1 MINLGIVG
9 CAHCHTPWILRVLS
23 ARTDAKV
30 KTVYDHDRTRAEAC
44 AKVLGAAVVDDPTT
58 ILKDPTI
65 RGVFVL
71 SETNRHE
78 ADVLAASRAK
88 KSIFVEKPLGL
99 GAKDAFKMARA
110 LEKSGVLFMTG
121 YRTRSEGI
129 FSFLREQIHAGTF
142 GKVTRIRYITCHG
155 FGLNGGFAP
164 EHEWM
169 TDPRQAGGG
178 AFLDL
183 GTHAL
188 DSLLW
193 LMGEPVVE
201 ATAVTGGALSSPSPV
216 RGEEFGEGL
225 LRFQGGAIG
234 SLAASRVDVD
244 QPVRCVI
251 SGTKGHAHV
260 VSGRLFFKSQ
270 VVPGADGLTP
280 WTDLPSDR
288 PLVFDIFVDALS
300 DRSRNGFISAREAA
314 NVCAVQEAMSTGA
327 RLRRW
332 VKPHL
337 LPPALSTTPY
347 FTDSTRSTLA
357 TAGG

>member
-1 MINLGIVG
+1 
-9 CAHCHTPWILRVLS
+9 VLS
-23 ARTDAKV
+23 ARPDAKV
-30 KTVYDHDRTRAEAC
+30 KAVYDHDRARAEVC
-44 AKVLGAAVVDDPTT
+44 ARALGAAVVDDPAT
-58 ILKDPTI
+58 ILKDPDI

-78 ADVLAASRAK
+78 ADVLATSRAK
-88 KSIFVEKPLGL
+88 KSVFVEKPLGL
-99 GAKDAFKMARA
+99 GAKDAFKMARS
-110 LEKSGVLFMTG
+110 LEKTGVLFMTG

-129 FSFLREQIHAGTF
+129 FNFLREHIRAGSF

-155 FGLNGGFAP
+155 SGLNGGFAP

-225 LRFQGGAIG
+225 LRFAGGAIG
-234 SLAASRVDVD
+234 SLAASRIDID

-270 VVPGADGLTP
+270 VVAGADGQTP
-280 WTDLPSDR
+280 WTDLPTDR

-300 DRSRNGFISAREAA
+300 DRSRNGFITAREAA
-314 NVCAVQEAMSTGA
+314 NVCAVQEAMATGA
-327 RLRRW
+327 RLKRW

-337 LPPALSTTPY
+337 LPPVLSTPY

>member
-1 MINLGIVG
+1 MISLGVVG
-9 CAHCHTPWILRVLS
+9 CAHCHTPWILRVLA
-23 ARTDAKV
+23 ARPDAKV
-30 KTVYDHDRTRAEAC
+30 TVVYDHDRARAETC
-44 AKVLGAAVVDDPTT
+44 AQTLGATVVDDPAL
-58 ILKDPTI
+58 IWKNPAI

-78 ADVLAASRAK
+78 MDVLAATRAK

-99 GAKDAFKMARA
+99 GAKDAFKMARS

-121 YRTRSEGI
+121 YRTRSEGL
-129 FSFLREQIHAGTF
+129 FTFLREQIRAGSF
-142 GKVTRIRYITCHG
+142 GKVTRIRYITCHSG
-155 FGLNGGFAP
+155 GLKGGFAP

-201 ATAVTGGALSSPSPV
+201 ATAVTGGALSSPSAV

-234 SLAASRVDVD
+234 SLAASRIDVD

-260 VSGRLFFKSQ
+260 VSGKLFFKSEL
-270 VVPGADGLTP
+270 VPGADGLTP
-280 WTDLPSDR
+280 WTDFPADR
-288 PLVFDIFVDALS
+288 PLGV
-300 DRSRNGFISAREAA
+300 RH
-314 NVCAVQEAMSTGA
+314 
-327 RLRRW
+327 LRRR
-332 VKPHL
+332 
-337 LPPALSTTPY
+337 A
-347 FTDSTRSTLA
+347 RAIARA
-357 TAGG
+357 TASSAPAKPPTCARFKKRCRPARASSAGSSRT

>member
-1 MINLGIVG
+1 MIELGVLG

-23 ARTDAKV
+23 ARTDARV
-30 KTVYDHDRTRAEAC
+30 KLVYDHDRSRAETC
-44 AKVLGAAVVDDPTT
+44 AKALGAQVVDDPAL
-58 ILKDPTI
+58 ILKDPGI

-71 SETNRHE
+71 SETNRHQE
-78 ADVLAASRAK
+78 DVIAVSRAK
-88 KSIFVEKPLGL
+88 KSVFVEKPLGL

-121 YRTRSEGI
+121 YRTRSEGL
-129 FSFLREQIHAGTF
+129 FNFLREQIRAGSF
-142 GKVTRIRYITCHG
+142 GKITRIRYITCHG

-201 ATAVTGGALSSPSPV
+201 ATAMIGGALTSPSPV
-216 RGEEFGEGL
+216 RGEEYGEGL
-225 LRFQGGAIG
+225 LRFQSGAIG
-234 SLAASRVDVD
+234 SLAGSRVDFD
-244 QPVRCVI
+244 QPVRCII

-260 VSGRLFFKSQ
+260 ASGKLFFKSQ
-270 VVPGADGLTP
+270 LVPGADGLSP
-280 WTDLPSDR
+280 WTDLPADR
-288 PLVFDIFVDALS
+288 PLVFDIFVDALT
-300 DRSRNGFISAREAA
+300 DRSRNGFITAREAA

-327 RLRRW
+327 RLKRW

-337 LPPALSTTPY
+337 LRSAPSMPY
-347 FTDSTRSTLA
+347 FSDSTRSTLA

>member
-1 MINLGIVG
+1 MISLGVVG

-23 ARTDAKV
+23 ARPDAKIR
-30 KTVYDHDRTRAEAC
+30 KIYDHDRTRAEGC
-44 AKVLGAAVVDDPTT
+44 ARALGAAVVDDPGE
-58 ILKDPTI
+58 IWKDPDI

-78 ADVLAASRAK
+78 MDVLAATRAK
-88 KSIFVEKPLGL
+88 KNVFVEKPLGI
-99 GAKDAFKMARA
+99 GAKDAFRMARA

-121 YRTRSEGI
+121 YRTRSEGL
-129 FSFLREQIHAGTF
+129 FSFLREQIRVGSF
-142 GKVTRIRYITCHG
+142 GKITRIRYITCHG

-164 EHEWM
+164 EHQWM

-201 ATAVTGGALSSPSPV
+201 ATAITGGALAIPSAV
-216 RGEEFGEGL
+216 RGEDYGEGL
-225 LRFQGGAIG
+225 LRFQSGAIG
-234 SLAASRVDVD
+234 SLAGSRVDVD

-251 SGTKGHAHV
+251 SGTRGHAHV
-260 VSGRLFFKSQ
+260 VSGKLFFKSQ
-270 VVPGADGLTP
+270 LVPGADGLSP
-280 WTDLPSDR
+280 WAALPPDR
-288 PLVFDIFVDALS
+288 PLVFDIFVDALG

-327 RLRRW
+327 RLKRW

-337 LPPALSTTPY
+337 MRAGLDNTPY
-347 FTDSTRSTLA
+347 FNESTRSTLA

>member
-1 MINLGIVG
+1 MISLGVVG
-9 CAHCHTPWILRVLS
+9 CAHCHTPWILRVLA
-23 ARTDAKV
+23 ARQDAKV
-30 KTVYDHDRTRAEAC
+30 TLVYDHDRGRAETCDQA
-44 AKVLGAAVVDDPTT
+44 LGATVVDDPAL
-58 ILKDPTI
+58 IWKNPAI

-78 ADVLAASRAK
+78 MDVLAATRAK

-99 GAKDAFKMARA
+99 GAKDAFKMARS

-121 YRTRSEGI
+121 YRTRSEGL
-129 FSFLREQIHAGTF
+129 FTFLREQIRAGSF
-142 GKVTRIRYITCHG
+142 GKVTRIRYITCHSG
-155 FGLNGGFAP
+155 GLKGGFAP

-201 ATAVTGGALSSPSPV
+201 ATAVTGGALSSPSAV

-234 SLAASRVDVD
+234 SLAASRIDVD

-260 VSGRLFFKSQ
+260 VSGKLFFKSEL
-270 VVPGADGLTP
+270 VPGADGLTP
-280 WTDLPSDR
+280 WTDFPADR

-327 RLRRW
+327 RLKRW

-337 LPPALSTTPY
+337 MPPALNTTPY
-347 FTDSTRSTLA
+347 FSDNTRSTLA